1 MLVLAIWILSFVAG
15 MVVILVLPPDYFVR
29 KRPAALDPRPIVR
42 LVLLIARN
50 LLGGLLLVVGLVMA
64 LPLVPGPGLVFVLI
78 GMGLV
83 DFPGK
88 RALELRL
95 LRQRRLLRSVNA
107 IRARFGRQ
115 ALQTTESHRQSVVDS
130 NP

>member
-1 MLVLAIWILSFVAG
+1 